1 MGLAP
6 CRDGV
11 SPTFVGSR
19 AGALPPPQHK
29 VLPHTHR
36 SSLLPHRST
45 CKTQQNQRTPDGNRR
60 CESKASEG
68 SEMLN
73 KRPALAA
80 ALRSPRCPPL
90 SISHPPMV
98 PPHHA
103 HTVGSARSWEGRA
116 EGSVDPRSCARCSGG
131 SPSRAVRS
139 QLEAFWNEAGG
150 SPCPAAPRSGPRRP
164 SDPLLAGT
172 SPVVAITKWKET
184 LWILP
189 CFRSDWSLPAERC
202 FLAVLLS
209 WDPRVLCWVSCIR
222 GPSGARRALLQ
233 VWNICSNAGQGGGP
247 DLLLVTRHSEAQP
260 TPQPHTCWC
269 WGCWGVHLPP
279 FWVSWSDQ

>member
-68 SEMLN
+68 SEMLSE
-73 KRPALAA
+73 RPDLAA
-80 ALRSPRCPPL
+80 ALRPPRCPPL

-189 CFRSDWSLPAERC
+189 CFRSDWFGPTSAAPCR
-202 FLAVLLS
+202 AVL
-209 WDPRVLCWVSCIR
+209 PRCAAQLGPQGPVL
-222 GPSGARRALLQ
+222 GQLHPRAVRSKACTAPGLEHLQ
-233 VWNICSNAGQGGGP
+233 QRWAGGG
-247 DLLLVTRHSEAQP
+247 S
-260 TPQPHTCWC
+260 
-269 WGCWGVHLPP
+269 
-279 FWVSWSDQ
+279 